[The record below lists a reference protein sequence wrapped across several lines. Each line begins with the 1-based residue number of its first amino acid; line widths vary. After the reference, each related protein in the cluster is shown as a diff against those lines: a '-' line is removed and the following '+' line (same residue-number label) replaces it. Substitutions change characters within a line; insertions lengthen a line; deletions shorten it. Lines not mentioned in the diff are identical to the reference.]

1 MATMTLQEY
10 QTIRQKW
17 DRAKLAQARIEGELK
32 NLKDTA
38 KRTYG
43 VNSLKELEEK
53 AKQTNE
59 LVEKLNKEI
68 DQDLEEIENLMK
80 GTQ

>member
-1 MATMTLQEY
+1 MPSGST
-10 QTIRQKW
+10 
-17 DRAKLAQARIEGELK
+17 AKPKNCDAGGELK